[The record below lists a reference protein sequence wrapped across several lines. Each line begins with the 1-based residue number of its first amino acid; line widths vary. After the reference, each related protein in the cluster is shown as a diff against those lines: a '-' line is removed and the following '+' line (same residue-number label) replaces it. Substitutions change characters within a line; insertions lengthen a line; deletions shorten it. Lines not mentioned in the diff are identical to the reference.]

1 MKKILLVGNGA
12 REHCIAETLKRS
24 PQNVELGV
32 FAAAVNPGIKA
43 LASEYRV
50 AQSLLDFEALKSF
63 AAEFKPD
70 FVFVGPDDPIG
81 AGAADALIE
90 IGIKSVAPLK
100 SLARLE
106 SSKSFTRDLVAKYGI
121 PGNPKYKVFFSS
133 DGLAE
138 WMQELGGEYVVKAD
152 GLLGGKGVQVSGE
165 HLKTFE
171 EGIAFAKASI
181 EKFGRVVV
189 EEKFVGVEFSLL
201 SFCDGPHVVD
211 MPVVQDHKRAY
222 EGDTGPNTGGMGTY
236 SDANHS
242 LPFLTAEDV
251 AAAHDITVQVAQAL
265 REECGADYK
274 GILYGGFMAVKDGV
288 RLIEYNA
295 RFGDP
300 EVMNILPLLKTDF
313 VTVCESIIA
322 GTLDQIKV
330 EFENKATVVK
340 YVCPE
345 GYPNASVKN
354 VKIEIGGIPE
364 SVKMY
369 FGSVDGRDDGLYL
382 LGSRA
387 VAMVGIGATLVVAE
401 ALAEA
406 ACLAVTGPVFHRKD
420 VGTAELIGKRIESM
434 RALRA

>member
-24 PQNVELGV
+24 PQEVELGV

-50 AQSLLDFEALKSF
+50 AKSLLDFDALKAF
-63 AAEFKPD
+63 ASAFKPD
-70 FVFVGPDDPIG
+70 FAFVGPDDPIG
-81 AGAADALIE
+81 AGAADALLE
-90 IGIKSVAPLK
+90 VGVKSVAPLK

-106 SSKSFTRDLVAKYGI
+106 SSKSFTRDLVEKYKI
-121 PGNPKYKVFFSS
+121 PGNPKYKVFFSEE
-133 DGLAE
+133 GLGE

-189 EEKFVGVEFSLL
+189 EEKFIGVEFSLL
-201 SFCDGPHVVD
+201 SFVDGTHVVD
-211 MPVVQDHKRAY
+211 MPAVQDHKRAY

-251 AAAHDITVQVAQAL
+251 AAAHDITVQVAKAL
-265 REECGADYK
+265 REECGTEFK
-274 GILYGGFMAVKDGV
+274 GIMYGGFMAVKDGV

-313 VTVCESIIA
+313 VTVCEAIIA
-322 GTLDQIKV
+322 GTLDQLTV

-345 GYPNASVKN
+345 GYPNAPVKN
-354 VKIEIGGIPE
+354 VKIEIGKLPE
-364 SVKMY
+364 GVKMY
-369 FGSVDGRDDGLYL
+369 YGSVDGRDDGLYL

-387 VAMVGIGATLVVAE
+387 VAMVGMGVTLPEAE
-401 ALAEA
+401 VLAEA
-406 ACLAVTGPVFHRKD
+406 ACAAVSGPVFHRKD
-420 VGTAELIGKRIESM
+420 VGTAELIGKRVEM
-434 RALRA
+434 MKELRA